1 VSRVVRIG
9 VVADTHVGE
18 TLPTLPSAVLEA
30 LAASDLILHAGDITC
45 MSVLKDLG
53 RIAPVV
59 AVQGDHDRAA
69 GIDLPRERVV
79 VVRGW
84 RIGLVHGR
92 RSRAVEIPAAGVSL
106 ARHRAV
112 LLGFHRALRRRIGPV
127 DLIVHGHLHLPVDTE
142 VAGTRFF
149 SPGAVYIPEERE
161 NSEKTGLR
169 GRAYLRFRT
178 SLTPEDR
185 RSAVGIV
192 EIGPGGMTCRR
203 VVLEPEES
211 P

>member
-1 VSRVVRIG
+1 M
-9 VVADTHVGE
+9 VADTHVGE
-18 TLPTLPSAVLEA
+18 TLPALPSAVLEA

-79 VVRGW
+79 VVHGR

-92 RSRAVEIPAAGVSL
+92 RSRVVEIPAAGLSL
-106 ARHRAV
+106 ARHRTV
-112 LLGFHRALRRRIGPV
+112 LLGFHRALRRHVGPV

-169 GRAYLRFRT
+169 GRAYLRFRR
-178 SLTPEDR
+178 SLTSEDR

-192 EIGPGGMTCRR
+192 EVGPGGMTCRR
-203 VVLEPEES
+203 VVLEPGGS